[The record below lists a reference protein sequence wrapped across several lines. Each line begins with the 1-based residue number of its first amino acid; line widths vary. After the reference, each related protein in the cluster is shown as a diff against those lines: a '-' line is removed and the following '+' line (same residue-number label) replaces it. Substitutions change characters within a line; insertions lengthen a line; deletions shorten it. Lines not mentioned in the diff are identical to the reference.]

1 MVGRRGCVLVSWVP
15 FNKMF
20 AGDTPYATDS
30 VHYVCVRVYILCAQ
44 HVHSCMRRV
53 TPRLRGQG
61 IL

>member
-1 MVGRRGCVLVSWVP
+1 VLVSWVP